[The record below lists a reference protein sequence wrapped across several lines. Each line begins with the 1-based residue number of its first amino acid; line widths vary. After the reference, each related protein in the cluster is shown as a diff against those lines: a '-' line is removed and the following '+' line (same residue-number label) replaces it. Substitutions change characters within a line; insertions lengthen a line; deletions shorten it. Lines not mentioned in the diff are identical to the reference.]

1 MSDEKPPQLVDYF
14 VVAGLTESS
23 RALEDEAQQH
33 RPARPSEPITDVAVI
48 IRSQGEEVPHG
59 FTCIETT
66 TSGHPVDL
74 NAGLLN
80 NPQMF
85 ICYKRGRDK
94 PPLIELGVHYEGKD
108 RPKPGYKI
116 LDTTPYSR
124 SANLNSGGPG
134 HQRTFLTYRR
144 AAEPH
149 GHNTLGVTDI
159 CLIIPSKGESTP
171 HTFCRVDK
179 NLNTSMVGAGV
190 PPPPFSL
197 LWGLC

>member
-14 VVAGLTESS
+14 VVAGLTDAS
-23 RALEDEAQQH
+23 RPLEDENQQQ

-94 PPLIELGVHYEGKD
+94 LPLIELGCVPAP
-108 RPKPGYKI
+108 PKGVPELCPGS
-116 LDTTPYSR
+116 LSPPPLSAGCTTR
-124 SANLNSGGPG
+124 G
-134 HQRTFLTYRR
+134 RTVPRR
-144 AAEPH
+144 A
-149 GHNTLGVTDI
+149 T
-159 CLIIPSKGESTP
+159 PSWTRRP
-171 HTFCRVDK
+171 TAARP
-179 NLNTSMVGAGV
+179 TSIRGAPGTSA
-190 PPPPFSL
+190 PSWCTAGRPSPRATTR
-197 LWGLC
+197 WG

>member
-14 VVAGLTESS
+14 VVAGLTDAS
-23 RALEDEAQQH
+23 RPLEDENQQQ

-94 PPLIELGVHYEGKD
+94 LPLIELGCVPAPGGGVPELSPRSLSLPPSPQGALRGEG
-108 RPKPGYKI
+108 PSQAGLHHPGHDA
-116 LDTTPYSR
+116 LQP
-124 SANLNSGGPG
+124 LGQPQLGGPG
-134 HQRTFLTYRR
+134 APAHL
-144 AAEPH
+144 P
-149 GHNTLGVTDI
+149 
-159 CLIIPSKGESTP
+159 
-171 HTFCRVDK
+171 
-179 NLNTSMVGAGV
+179 GV
-190 PPPPFSL
+190 PA
-197 LWGLC
+197 GG